1 MFADEVVIKIKAGDG
16 GNGIVSWERQKYV
29 AKGGPGGGDGGDGGD
44 VIFRANKDIATLSF
58 YTTNKYLKAESGQAG
73 RSHKKTGKGGEDL
86 VLEVPVGTIVIDI
99 VTKEILAD
107 LIEDKAEVPVV
118 VGGEGG
124 FGNAHFTSSVR
135 QAPEISELG
144 EPGEEKEI
152 KLELKLVADVGL
164 VGLPNIGKSTL
175 LSVVT
180 KARPKIADY
189 PFTTII
195 PNLGVVDRLPDGK
208 VPDNFGFVIA
218 DIPGLIKGAALGKG
232 LGDEFLRHIERTR
245 VIVHLIDAVSSSFSK
260 DYLTINEELKSFNP
274 DILLKPSIIAI
285 SRADLLS
292 ADELQKKIKEF
303 TKEAKIKDKI
313 YTFSGVTRQG
323 LNDLLFKI
331 NDLLIKNPRK
341 FETKVEEFK
350 KFTLKDRVSGFDVIK
365 EKNYYII
372 SGPKIDKFAI
382 RTDFDMKAPMYRFR
396 HILKRLGVENELR
409 KQGARDGD
417 KIKVA
422 GKEFEF
428 QED

>member
-1 MFADEVVIKIKAGDG
+1 LFADEVVIKIKEGDG

-218 DIPGLIKGAALGKG
+218 DIPGLIKGAALGNG

-372 SGPKIDKFAI
+372 SGPKRDKFAI